1 MLNTLFEQ
9 MIAEFDGQEVV
20 PQTFY
25 ELSNGTYIY
34 TVRDSAGNIDSL
46 HFGKLLKASTPLDS
60 DEAIF
65 DSIIWRGFEFLSK
78 NKIKYLAFEEI
89 IESLNAIGLS
99 IKQGKQLYEMF
110 QSDMSFC
117 EIQEQLTK
125 KQLS

>member
-46 HFGKLLKASTPLDS
+46 HFGKLLKASTTLDS

-65 DSIIWRGFEFLSK
+65 DSIIWRGF
-78 NKIKYLAFEEI
+78 
-89 IESLNAIGLS
+89 
-99 IKQGKQLYEMF
+99 
-110 QSDMSFC
+110 
-117 EIQEQLTK
+117 
-125 KQLS
+125 